1 MGSNS
6 ASTGGGG
13 GGVGPAGI
21 KKDGTYGTL
30 KDAKKTSRRNE
41 LRTFIKEGGV
51 TGAIM
56 KDITGKTPYER
67 NLERRKKFIKNKGLT
82 SDDINMNDSYLGSKE
97 GLAELKKQGYTTASD
112 TINTGSGNDNNGN
125 QVVQAPTEAVA
136 MSPTEAEVSQSS
148 TAQATPED
156 DILLRK
162 RKTKSKGRSATIMT
176 GVTGDTE
183 GLTLGKKSLLG
194 S

>member
-1 MGSNS
+1 
-6 ASTGGGG
+6 
-13 GGVGPAGI
+13 
-21 KKDGTYGTL
+21 
-30 KDAKKTSRRNE
+30 
-41 LRTFIKEGGV
+41 
-51 TGAIM
+51 
-56 KDITGKTPYER
+56 
-67 NLERRKKFIKNKGLT
+67 
-82 SDDINMNDSYLGSKE
+82 
-97 GLAELKKQGYTTASD
+97 
-112 TINTGSGNDNNGN
+112 
-125 QVVQAPTEAVA
+125 